1 MQKYNHIKALFF
13 LGIFSMLILHQV
25 VPHLHH
31 QHEVEHTH
39 KVVTHSDDHSHD
51 HGHHHDVPETDNSEK
66 GFLDFFLDLHSHS
79 VVSNEIL
86 VLHESTVTQ
95 IKLNKEASQAAI
107 FNHYGEFKNYDEVER
122 PTIYHPP
129 NSYFNP
135 YLITLDLRGPPTL
148 G

>member
-39 KVVTHSDDHSHD
+39 KAVAHNDD
-51 HGHHHDVPETDNSEK
+51 HGHHHHSSEEDNSEK
-66 GFLDFFLDLHSHS
+66 GFLDFFLDLHTHS

-86 VLHESTVTQ
+86 FSHEYSETP
-95 IKLNKEASQAAI
+95 IKVQKELNQALSFSQYTI
-107 FNHYGEFKNYDEVER
+107 IKSYEEVESESV
-122 PTIYHPP
+122 YHPP

-135 YLITLDLRGPPTL
+135 YLAALDLRGPPLL